1 MSIVFRRFDATG
13 SRIMSEDR
21 EGTWV
26 KAQDAYDKVASLE
39 AQITTLKA
47 QLKDA
52 KREVAAFKPSGA
64 SVQGHIF
71 YTKQT
76 AREQ

>member
-1 MSIVFRRFDATG
+1 MVEKCRGFQWTAS
-13 SRIMSEDR
+13 MEEDR
-21 EGTWV
+21 EGEYV
-26 KAQDAYDKVASLE
+26 LAQDAYDKVSVLE
-39 AQITTLKA
+39 AEITTLKA

-64 SVQGHIF
+64 SVQGRIF

-76 AREQ
+76 ARE